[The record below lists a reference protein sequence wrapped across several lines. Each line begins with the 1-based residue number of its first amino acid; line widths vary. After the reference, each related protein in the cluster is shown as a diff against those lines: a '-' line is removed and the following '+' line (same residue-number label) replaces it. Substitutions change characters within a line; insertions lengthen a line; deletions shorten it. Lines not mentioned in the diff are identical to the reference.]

1 MHTSARYATQA
12 SNPGRAD
19 KVPGR
24 PCSAT
29 HTCAPCLGQ
38 LCRVAAHYCGLDSAS
53 THHSAEP
60 TRSRSPGRTD
70 TAAAAAAA
78 AATASTDRRRRSSYA
93 ASTAR
98 GQRILLGS
106 RQMLLPQWLMLMR
119 DSKVCSRH

>member
-1 MHTSARYATQA
+1 M
-12 SNPGRAD
+12 
-19 KVPGR
+19 
-24 PCSAT
+24 
-29 HTCAPCLGQ
+29 
-38 LCRVAAHYCGLDSAS
+38 AAHYCGLDSAS